1 MMNTHTRRQILLT
14 LAAAML
20 YLAADV
26 RGDGASTTC
35 PPKDGPS
42 AQSPAPDRS
51 RQRPNVLFIAVDDL
65 RVELGCYG
73 RGCYGDT
80 PAKSP
85 NIDRLAGRGTLFTR
99 AYCQQ
104 SVCNPSRASVLTG
117 LRPDTLGVWDLRT
130 HFRQNKPDV
139 VTLPQMFKQHGY
151 HVQNIGKMFHN
162 YRQDDFK
169 GDAVSWSVP
178 AKLHYGSHYVDDQVQ
193 VEGTPPPNLA
203 TLEKTECRD
212 VPDEAYLDGRVAAEA
227 VKALRQIKDRPFFL
241 AVGFWKPHLPFNA
254 PKKYWD
260 LYDRSAIDLPA
271 NPGPPKD
278 VPPIALQNYQI
289 DPKKN
294 LTDDDVREL
303 RHGHY
308 AAISYLD
315 AQVGKVLSELDRLG
329 LREKTIIVL
338 WSDHGLHVGEH
349 GLWSKTTCFELDT
362 HVPLIIATP
371 DHKGGQRTDS
381 LVELLDLYPT
391 LADLCS
397 LPAPENLEGVSL
409 RPILKDPTATV
420 KAAAFSQHPRPPYG
434 RGKDP
439 QVMGHSIREPRYR
452 YNEWLDF
459 KTGRIVARELY
470 DHADDPRETV
480 NLAGREENA
489 AIIRRLASQ
498 MDETL
503 DRVVPSPRP

>member
-1 MMNTHTRRQILLT
+1 MMNTRTRWYILPT
-14 LAAAML
+14 LAAAMIL
-20 YLAADV
+20 PAAV
-26 RGDGASTTC
+26 RGDGAGTKR
-35 PPKDGPS
+35 PPQDSS
-42 AQSPAPDRS
+42 ATQSPVPERS
-51 RQRPNVLFIAVDDL
+51 QQRPNVLFIAVDDL
-65 RVELGCYG
+65 RVEVGCYG
-73 RGCYGDT
+73 NT

-130 HFRQNKPDV
+130 HFRQKKPDV

-151 HVQNIGKMFHN
+151 HVQDIGKMFHN

-178 AKLHYGSHYVDDQVQ
+178 AMLHYGSHYVDDQVQ

-271 NPGPPKD
+271 NPDAPTD

-371 DHKGGQRTDS
+371 DHKGGQRTNS

-409 RPILKDPTATV
+409 RPILKDPTASV

-439 QVMGHSIREPRYR
+439 QVMGYSIREARYR

-459 KTGRIVARELY
+459 KTGRVVARELY

-489 AIIRRLASQ
+489 AIVRRLASQ
-498 MDETL
+498 MDEAL